1 MKRIYL
7 AGGCFWGV
15 QGYFKT
21 IQGIRFT
28 TVGYGNSKV
37 ENPSYK
43 LVCTGETNAAEMVE
57 VYYYEDQISL
67 EQIIKTLFKVI
78 DPTALNFQGPDH
90 GTQYRNGIY
99 YEIESD
105 KEVILKTIEKLQ
117 ANYNK
122 KVVTEVLPL
131 QNYYLAE
138 EYHQDYSD
146 KNPTVECH
154 IKF

>member
-21 IQGIRFT
+21 IKGVKFT
-28 TVGYGNSKV
+28 SVGYANSLI
-37 ENPSYK
+37 ENPSYE
-43 LVCTGETNAAEMVE
+43 LVKTGKTNAAETTE
-57 VYYYEDQISL
+57 IYYDESL
-67 EQIIKTLFKVI
+67 INLEEIIEKLFKVI

-105 KEVILKTIEKLQ
+105 KDVIINKISQLAKNYTKL
-117 ANYNK
+117 
-122 KVVTEVLPL
+122 VVTEVKKLE
-131 QNYYLAE
+131 NYFLAE

-146 KNPTVECH
+146 KHPEVACH
-154 IKF
+154 IIF

>member
-1 MKRIYL
+1 MKRIYV

-21 IQGIRFT
+21 IPGVIFT
-28 TVGYGNSKV
+28 TVGYANSNL
-37 ENPSYK
+37 EDPSYK
-43 LVCTGETNAAEMVE
+43 EVCTGSTNAVE
-57 VYYYEDQISL
+57 TTEIYFDESKISL
-67 EQIIKTLFKVI
+67 ADVAQKLFDVI

-105 KEVILKTIEKLQ
+105 KDVILNKISELSK
-117 ANYNK
+117 NYDK
-122 KVVTEVLPL
+122 PVVTEVLKL

-138 EYHQDYSD
+138 EYHQDYTD
-146 KNPTVECH
+146 KHPDVACH
-154 IKF
+154 INF